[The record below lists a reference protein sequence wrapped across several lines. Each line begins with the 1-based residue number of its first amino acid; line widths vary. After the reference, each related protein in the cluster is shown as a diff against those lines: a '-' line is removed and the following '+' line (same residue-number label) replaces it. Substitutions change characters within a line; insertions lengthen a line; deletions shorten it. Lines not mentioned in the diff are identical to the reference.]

1 MPTILS
7 TKKLDKHQEQLM
19 LNANISFVSYDA
31 IRISFYKEL
40 LFPQKVENA
49 IVTSKNTWQAIKDKI
64 SIKNA
69 FVVGIKTTQLLQE
82 SGIEIIEST
91 DYGKDLAQKI
101 CSTHSA
107 KEFHFFCGKQRRD
120 ELPTQLKI
128 NNISFTETQVYDTL
142 ENHREFSQE
151 FDGILFFSPS
161 GVKSFCAVND
171 IKSATAFCI
180 GTTTAKEA
188 EKYTKNIIIAN
199 QPTIENVIVQVVKTY
214 KND

>member
-7 TKKLDKHQEQLM
+7 TKNLIKHQEQL
-19 LNANISFVSYDA
+19 LLHAGINYVSYDA
-31 IRISFYKEL
+31 IRISFNENVDIPK
-40 LFPQKVENA
+40 KVGHA
-49 IVTSKNTWQAIKDKI
+49 IVTSKNTWQAIKDKVA
-64 SIKNA
+64 IKKA

-101 CSTHSA
+101 CEHHSG
-107 KEFHFFCGKQRRD
+107 KEFHFFCGKQRR
-120 ELPTQLKI
+120 EEMPTLLKK

-142 ENHREFSQE
+142 PHPKKFAQE

-188 EKYTKNIIIAN
+188 EKHTKNIIIAN

-214 KND
+214 KYD

>member
-31 IRISFYKEL
+31 IRISFYKDL

-82 SGIEIIEST
+82 SGIDIIEST

-120 ELPTQLKI
+120 ELPTQLKK

-188 EKYTKNIIIAN
+188 EKHTKNIIIAN

>member
-7 TKKLDKHQEQLM
+7 TKKLDKHQEQLI
-19 LNANISFVSYDA
+19 LNANINYVMYDA
-31 IRISFYKEL
+31 IRISFNEKINL
-40 LFPQKVENA
+40 PQEVEYA
-49 IVTSKNTWQAIKDKI
+49 IVTSKNTWKAIKDKVAI
-64 SIKNA
+64 QKA

-101 CSTHSA
+101 CSAHSS

-142 ENHREFSQE
+142 ENYKEFSQE

-188 EKYTKNIIIAN
+188 EKHTKNIIIAN